1 MRREVARPLLGIGL
15 ALLAGGLAGRFAVP
29 YLEPRTIHH
38 VSVFPQPGEDRCGMG
53 IIDVTSVL
61 GWESR
66 YSEQYSSLP
75 CAQSRTFGTTIVD
88 CRCPRAAADEEGK
101 QDGP

>member
-1 MRREVARPLLGIGL
+1 
-15 ALLAGGLAGRFAVP
+15 
-29 YLEPRTIHH
+29 
-38 VSVFPQPGEDRCGMG
+38 MG